1 MPILPFHFIGYYHYL
16 SLEGN
21 KCITKLVVRLFN
33 PNNYKFLVFWLLLKI
48 SISHFLEK
56 IEKLEIIYFLF
67 IIGKLQ
73 GQLVQ
78 FTVDIKHVIP
88 NNFDLQALSC
98 WAVADAGWETKG
110 GWNNGDVDLCEDLMV
125 IWSFATVIYVYL
137 EALRG
142 AGAPSPLIRRCFYL

>member
-1 MPILPFHFIGYYHYL
+1 MTFHISLMLVERATSPHGQVWPKNKNWETKLVNLKVKGLRCLFCHFILSVIIITYL
-16 SLEGN
+16 WKGN
-21 KCITKLVVRLFN
+21 KCIMKLVVRLFN

-78 FTVDIKHVIP
+78 FTVDINMSYRI
-88 NNFDLQALSC
+88 
-98 WAVADAGWETKG
+98 
-110 GWNNGDVDLCEDLMV
+110 
-125 IWSFATVIYVYL
+125 I
-137 EALRG
+137 
-142 AGAPSPLIRRCFYL
+142 LISKRYRVGSIFLYCLLL